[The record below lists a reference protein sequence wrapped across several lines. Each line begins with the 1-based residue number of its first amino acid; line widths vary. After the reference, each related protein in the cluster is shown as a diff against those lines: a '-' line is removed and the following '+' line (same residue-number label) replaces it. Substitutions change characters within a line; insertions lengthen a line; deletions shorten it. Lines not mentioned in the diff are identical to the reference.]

1 MVPQKVW
8 GTTHKTFWAITKKR
22 ENRNLTYFYFDNFL
36 KRSAWN
42 FTPAWV
48 SFQILVTILLIR
60 CCHRNCTTA
69 MVKSTVTAL
78 NRRIY
83 YGNFVLL
90 LVSRIRWFWS
100 QLQFFLYCGIKINRF
115 LRIFFFEGLKKTI
128 PDEVRLPPITNFRP
142 IFYKLLVLRFFT
154 YF

>member
-1 MVPQKVW
+1 MFYKFLVRGTKKLIRGSRITNPQLQLWNNLFFHLSLRYLKRFEAPLIKPFEVPQRSEKIEIW
-8 GTTHKTFWAITKKR
+8 L
-22 ENRNLTYFYFDNFL
+22 NFYFDNFL

-48 SFQILVTILLIR
+48 SFRILVTILLIR

-90 LVSRIRWFWS
+90 LVSWIRWFWS
-100 QLQFFLYCGIKINRF
+100 
-115 LRIFFFEGLKKTI
+115 
-128 PDEVRLPPITNFRP
+128 
-142 IFYKLLVLRFFT
+142 
-154 YF
+154 